1 MLLLFALLLCIE
13 LGLVLELA
21 YASQNQFSEAL
32 TEWHSLSSE
41 TQILRT
47 AVRAPGI
54 VNISTNKDQNAKP
67 GTNVKHRLIQS
78 KLEEIQTWLN
88 QILDTRTFSYLSNT
102 FYRLVATMSNWCKA
116 NDCFHGCENSRV
128 VSSHTMRAT
137 WHRTIDMVP
146 EAMRF
151 FSRPLISPYQG
162 SEQAP
167 SSTSL
172 GPRIRLW
179 VSHNL
184 IANPTPPVLV
194 VKFAM
199 LALAIHQSRKK
210 DRYQKHFLLA
220 GSGCTAMLALFLPQS
235 PITSIQMYLPFC
247 IVTVLLLSAV
257 IHWLSR
263 LIHGSKW
270 QSLQPSLE
278 KAAEGLNCEEALQK
292 EEYRAARS

>member
-1 MLLLFALLLCIE
+1 MECIVLALAIQS
-13 LGLVLELA
+13 LA
-21 YASQNQFSEAL
+21 NAL
-32 TEWHSLSSE
+32 HCESLIAH
-41 TQILRT
+41 QIAAPEYCHVSGT

-54 VNISTNKDQNAKP
+54 VNISTNKDENVKL
-67 GTNVKHRLIQS
+67 GINVKHRLIQS
-78 KLEEIQTWLN
+78 ELEEIQTLLN
-88 QILDTRTFSYLSNT
+88 QRLDTRTFSYLSNT
-102 FYRLVATMSNWCKA
+102 FYRPVATMSNWCKA
-116 NDCFHGCENSRV
+116 NNCFHGCENSRV

-194 VKFAM
+194 VKWFLFAM